1 MVRLDDVLTAREIIG
16 KRLVRTPL
24 LRNAA
29 LSARIGRPIYLKL
42 ENLQQTGSF
51 KPRGVLTKIASL
63 NAEEMAHGLIT
74 ISAGNHAQALA
85 YSAQASGVHCTVV
98 MPSTAPASKV
108 ANTRNYGAE
117 VILHP
122 DSITLLQR
130 MRVEQEAHGYTYVA
144 PFDDPHIIAGQG
156 TVGLEVME
164 DLPEVATG
172 AAALV
177 VPIGG
182 GGLISGIATAVK
194 GRNPAVRV
202 FGVEPDGAPTMFNSL
217 AAGHA
222 IHLDRVSTIA
232 DGLAA
237 PFAGEWTYSIIREL
251 VDDVVLISDEEI
263 AAAVPALVQSAKV
276 VPEPAGATA
285 LGALLAG
292 RIPLDTLPAE
302 APVVVIVSGGNLD
315 LARLVALLTP
325 QE

>member
-1 MVRLDDVLTAREIIG
+1 MVSLDDVLSAREIIWT
-16 KRLVRTPL
+16 RLVHTPL
-24 LRNAA
+24 LRNDA
-29 LSARIGRPIYLKL
+29 LSARIGRPTYLKL
-42 ENLQQTGSF
+42 ENLQKTGSF
-51 KPRGVLTKIASL
+51 KPRGVLTKIAALS
-63 NAEEMAHGLIT
+63 AEEMSHGLIT

-85 YSAQASGVHCTVV
+85 YAAQASGVHCTVV
-98 MPSTAPASKV
+98 MPSSAPASKV
-108 ANTRNYGAE
+108 AYTRNYGAE

-130 MRVEQEAHGYTYVA
+130 MQVEQKEHGYTYVS

-156 TVGLEVME
+156 TVGLEVMD
-164 DLPEVATG
+164 DLPDIAT
-172 AAALV
+172 AAAAVV

-202 FGVEPDGAPTMFNSL
+202 FGVEPEGAPTMFNSL

-222 IHLDRVSTIA
+222 THLERVSTIA

-237 PFAGEWTYSIIREL
+237 PFAGEWTYSIVRDL

-263 AAAVPALVQSAKV
+263 AAAVPILVQSAKV
-276 VPEPAGATA
+276 VPEPAGAA
-285 LGALLAG
+285 VLGALLAG
-292 RIPLDTLPAE
+292 RIPLDTLPAG

-315 LARLVALLTP
+315 LARLVVLLTLR
-325 QE
+325 E